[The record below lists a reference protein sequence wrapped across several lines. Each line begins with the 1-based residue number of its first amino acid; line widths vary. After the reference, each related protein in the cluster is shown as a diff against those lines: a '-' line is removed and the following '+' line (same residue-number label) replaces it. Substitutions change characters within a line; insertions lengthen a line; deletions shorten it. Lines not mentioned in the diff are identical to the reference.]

1 MSHRL
6 KLATLGVALLVV
18 LGCNLGTPP
27 VPAATP
33 GTGSIIQNT
42 PRPRVAGEVPYLAAV
57 EIIAVDRDGNS
68 AWRGSGSIIS
78 ADGLILTN
86 AHVVLA
92 PRNFPLGGLVVA
104 LTLKPDEPPEPTYL
118 AEVMQADA
126 DLDIAVIRVVSDLDG
141 NPIERSSLNLPVVPL
156 GDSDILELGDAVTI
170 LGYPGIGG
178 ETITLTSGEVSGFTA
193 ESNVGKRAFIKT
205 SATIAGGNSGGM
217 ALNGQGELIGI
228 PTQVGSGGD
237 ADIVDC
243 RPLADTNRDGSV
255 DDNDTCIPTGGFINA
270 LRPVKLAMP
279 LINAAAEGRVMIVE
293 APSEPARAPT
303 AGEVIFADDFSSAN
317 SGWAEESTEET
328 RLAYSGGT
336 YLIDVIPD
344 KYLSWVP
351 APVETPADVI
361 LSVEAH
367 IQTSTGDSDFGLLC
381 RYQDNRNFYALEIS
395 EDGYFSI
402 WKSIDDETLMI
413 LDWTESSDV
422 PSGRDTTLSAA
433 CIGNRL
439 TLMADG
445 VVLGEATDDDLTEGD
460 AGLIAGT
467 WDNGGL
473 RVAFDNFEARE
484 PSAQAA
490 ATGNVLFSDDF
501 SSTDSGWDRR
511 SDEQVITDYARGGY
525 RIWVNET
532 QSDIW
537 AHPGI
542 SVEDAVIEVD
552 ATMTAGP
559 LDNDFGVLCRYQDAE
574 NFYIFVISSDGF
586 AIIAKYNA
594 GEWTGLSG
602 DVMQPADAIV
612 QGKTTNHLRAEC
624 VGSSLRLYVNEL
636 LVADVSDD
644 TLASGDVG
652 LVAGAYDE
660 AGTDIFFDNFKV
672 LRP

>member
-6 KLATLGVALLVV
+6 KRATLGMAILVV

-42 PRPRVAGEVPYLAAV
+42 PRPRAAGEVPYPAVV

-78 ADGLILTN
+78 SDGLILTN

-178 ETITLTSGEVSGFTA
+178 ETITLTAGEVSGFTA

-303 AGEVIFADDFSSAN
+303 SGDAVFADDFSNAS
-317 SGWAEESTEET
+317 SGWPQDSTEDT
-328 RLAYSGGT
+328 RRAYSGGT
-336 YLIDVIPD
+336 YRMDVTSD
-344 KYLSWVP
+344 NFWSWAP
-351 APVETPADVI
+351 APVDTPPDVI
-361 LSVEAH
+361 LSVDARVL
-367 IQTSTGDSDFGLLC
+367 TSTGGGDFGLLC
-381 RYQDNRNFYALEIS
+381 RYQDSRNFYALEIS

-402 WKSIDDETLMI
+402 WKSVNDETTSI
-413 LDWTESSDV
+413 IDWTQSSDV
-422 PSGRDTTLSAA
+422 HTIAATTIGAA

-439 TLMADG
+439 TLMAEG
-445 VVLGEATDDDLTEGD
+445 VVLGEATDDDLADGS

-467 WDNGGL
+467 WEKGGL
-473 RVAFDNFEARE
+473 TVAFDDFQARA
-484 PSAQAA
+484 PGAPASAS
-490 ATGNVLFSDDF
+490 GNVLFADNFSD
-501 SSTDSGWDRR
+501 SNSGWDRY
-511 SDEQVITDYARGGY
+511 SDEKAITDYSQGGY
-525 RIWVNET
+525 RIWVNDT
-532 QSDIW
+532 QQEVW
-537 AHPGI
+537 ANPGLD
-542 SVEDAVIEVD
+542 VQDAVIDVE
-552 ATMTAGP
+552 TTALDGP
-559 LDNDFGVLCRYQDAE
+559 QDNDFGVICRYEDNQ
-574 NFYIFVISSDGF
+574 NFYVFEINSDGY
-586 AIIAKYNA
+586 AIIGMYRA
-594 GEWTGLSG
+594 GEWLGLSSEKFL
-602 DVMQPADAIV
+602 PSDAIL
-612 QGKTTNHLRAEC
+612 QGNATNRMRAEC
-624 VGSSLRLYVNEL
+624 AGSTLRLYVNDD
-636 LVADVSDD
+636 LVAEADD
-644 TLASGDVG
+644 STFRSGDVG
-652 LVAGAYDE
+652 LIAGTFDE
-660 AGTDIFFDNFKV
+660 PGTDILFDNFKV

>member
-141 NPIERSSLNLPVVPL
+141 NPIERSSLNLPVVPI

-217 ALNGQGELIGI
+217 VLNGQGELIGI

-303 AGEVIFADDFSSAN
+303 AGEVVFADDFSSAD

-344 KYLSWVP
+344 KYLSWAP

-402 WKSIDDETLMI
+402 WKSIDDETVMI

-439 TLMADG
+439 TLLADG
-445 VVLGEATDDDLTEGD
+445 VVLGEATDDDLAEGD

-467 WDNGGL
+467 WDKGGL
-473 RVAFDNFEARE
+473 TVAFDDFQARA
-484 PSAQAA
+484 PGAPAVAS
-490 ATGNVLFSDDF
+490 GKVLFADDF
-501 SSTDSGWDRR
+501 SDSDSGWPRR
-511 SDEQVITDYARGGY
+511 SDETAITDYAQGGY
-525 RIWVNET
+525 RIWVNDS
-532 QSDIW
+532 QVDIW
-537 AHPGI
+537 GRPGLD
-542 SVEDAVIEVD
+542 VGDAIIEVE
-552 ATMTAGP
+552 ATALGGP
-559 LDNDFGVLCRYQDAE
+559 QDNDFGLICRHEDNQNLYFFE
-574 NFYIFVISSDGF
+574 ISSDGY
-586 AIIAKYNA
+586 AIIGMYRA
-594 GEWTGLSG
+594 GEWEGLSS
-602 DVMQPADAIV
+602 DKYQSSDAIL
-612 QGKTTNHLRAEC
+612 QGEATNHLRAEC
-624 VGSSLRLYVNEL
+624 VGSSLRLYVNGE
-636 LVADVSDD
+636 LVAEANDS
-644 TLASGDVG
+644 TLEHGDVG
-652 LVAGAYDE
+652 LLAGTFDE
-660 AGTDIFFDNFKV
+660 PGTDILFDNFKV

>member
-42 PRPRVAGEVPYLAAV
+42 PRPRVAGEVPYPAVV
-57 EIIAVDRDGNS
+57 EIIAVDRDGKS

-78 ADGLILTN
+78 SDGLILTN

-141 NPIERSSLNLPVVPL
+141 NPIERSSLNLPVVPI
-156 GDSDILELGDAVTI
+156 GDSDILELGDTVTI

-243 RPLADTNRDGSV
+243 RPLADTNRDGRV

-270 LRPVKLAMP
+270 LRPVRLAMP
-279 LINAAAEGRVMIVE
+279 LINAAAEGRVMIVA

-317 SGWAEESTEET
+317 SGWPQDSTEDT
-328 RLAYSGGT
+328 QRAYSGGN
-336 YLIDVIPD
+336 YRMDVTSD
-344 KYLSWVP
+344 SFWSWAP
-351 APVETPADVI
+351 APVDTPPDVI
-361 LSVEAH
+361 LSVDARVL
-367 IQTSTGDSDFGLLC
+367 TSTSEGDFGLLC
-381 RYQDNRNFYALEIS
+381 RYQDGRNFYALEIS

-402 WKSIDDETLMI
+402 WKSVNDETTAI
-413 LDWTESSDV
+413 IDWTQSSDV
-422 PSGRDTTLSAA
+422 HTSVTTTIGAA
-433 CIGNRL
+433 CIGNQL

-445 VVLGEATDDDLTEGD
+445 AVLGEATDEDLADGS

-467 WDNGGL
+467 WEKGGL
-473 RVAFDNFEARE
+473 TVAFDNFEARKLGTQ
-484 PSAQAA
+484 SA
-490 ATGNVLFSDDF
+490 ATGKVLFADDF
-501 SSTDSGWDRR
+501 SDVDSGWPHRF
-511 SDEQVITDYARGGY
+511 EETVITDYAQGGY
-525 RIWVNET
+525 RLWVNNT
-532 QSDIW
+532 QADVW
-537 AHPGI
+537 GLPELEL
-542 SVEDAVIEVD
+542 EDAVIEVD
-552 ATMTAGP
+552 ATMIGGP
-559 LDNDFGVLCRYQDAE
+559 LTNDFGAICRYVDRD
-574 NFYIFVISSDGF
+574 NFYFFEITSDGYALIGMYSGGEWMALSSDKYQPSE
-586 AIIAKYNA
+586 AIHQ
-594 GEWTGLSG
+594 GE
-602 DVMQPADAIV
+602 A
-612 QGKTTNHLRAEC
+612 TNHMRAEC
-624 VGSSLRLYVNEL
+624 VGSSLRLYANNS
-636 LVADVSDD
+636 LVAQVTDA
-644 TLASGDVG
+644 TFANGGVG
-652 LVAGAYDE
+652 LIAGTFDE
-660 AGTDIFFDNFKV
+660 AGTDILFDNFKV